1 MADTTGEADLRKEYI
16 DGAVKAVALMEYK
29 LKTLCTIDT
38 SSAWTETYFRE
49 TNTELTGK
57 TSGGGAAV
65 TVKGIPR
72 LAPFPYGEVSWTK
85 VQAIIEKYGMEGMIS
100 YEDVNLNV
108 VPMIQR
114 TLLRIGRAVA
124 YAVDAQIAA
133 VMLASA
139 GNTFAIT
146 AGSEWDSATIANRK
160 PIFDLLYGIQML
172 RADNIDALN
181 GNGYLCVNG
190 TDYTNLVS
198 NSQFTNNPS
207 YKTAD
212 VISNGVVGQVCG
224 LKIMVTQALEATT
237 PDVAYIV
244 VAKEAMTWKEA
255 TPLTVL
261 QIDDPGIKT
270 TIRAFELGVC
280 QMVSP
285 NAVCKITNTRA

>member
-1 MADTTGEADLRKEYI
+1 MADTTGEQDLRKEYV

-29 LKTLCTIDT
+29 LKTLCTIDS
-38 SSAWTETYFRE
+38 SSAWTETYYRE
-49 TNTELTGK
+49 TNSELTG
-57 TSGGGAAV
+57 GGVASPT

-85 VQAIIEKYGMEGMIS
+85 VSALIEKYGMEGMIS
-100 YEDVNLNV
+100 YEDSKLNNI
-108 VPMIQR
+108 PMIQR

-124 YAVDAQIAA
+124 YAVDQQIAA

-146 AGSEWDSATIANRK
+146 AGNEWDSATVANRD
-160 PIFDLLYGIQML
+160 PVYDILYGIQML

-181 GNGYLCVNG
+181 GNGYLCLNG
-190 TDYTNLVS
+190 TDYTNLMR
-198 NSQFTNNPS
+198 NSKVINNPS
-207 YKTAD
+207 FKTAD
-212 VISNGVVGQVCG
+212 VVSNGVVGQICG
-224 LKIMVTQALEATT
+224 LKIIVTQALEATT
-237 PDVAYIV
+237 PDVAYIA

-261 QIDDPGIKT
+261 QIEDPGIKT

-280 QMVSP
+280 QMQSP

>member
-1 MADTTGEADLRKEYI
+1 MPDTTGEQDLRAEYI

-29 LKTLCTIDT
+29 LKTLCTTDT

-49 TNTELTGK
+49 TNTELTGAVSAG
-57 TSGGGAAV
+57 TASAA
-65 TVKGIPR
+65 VKGIPR
-72 LAPFPYGEVSWTK
+72 LAPFPYGQVSWTK
-85 VQAIIEKYGMEGMIS
+85 VQSIIEKYGMEGMIS
-100 YEDVNLNV
+100 YEDKQLNII
-108 VPMIQR
+108 PMIQR
-114 TLLRIGRAVA
+114 TILRIGRAVA
-124 YAVDAQIAA
+124 YAVDSQIAA

-146 AGSEWDSATIANRK
+146 AGSEWDSATVANRD
-160 PIFDLLYGIQML
+160 PIYDILYGIQML

-181 GNGYLCVNG
+181 GNGYLCLNG
-190 TDYTNLVS
+190 TDYTNLIRNTKIV
-198 NSQFTNNPS
+198 NNPTFKS
-207 YKTAD
+207 AD
-212 VISNGVVGQVCG
+212 VVTNGVVGEVCG

-261 QIDDPGIKT
+261 QIEDPGIKT
-270 TIRAFELGVC
+270 TIRAFELGTC

>member
-1 MADTTGEADLRKEYI
+1 MADTTGEADLRKEYV

-29 LKTLCTIDT
+29 LKTLCTVDT
-38 SSAWTETYFRE
+38 STSYTESYYRE
-49 TNTELTGK
+49 TNTELTG
-57 TSGGGAAV
+57 GGVASP
-65 TVKGIPR
+65 TNVKGIPR
-72 LAPFPYGEVSWTK
+72 LAPFPYGEASWTK
-85 VQAIIEKYGMEGMIS
+85 VSAIIEKYGMEGMIS
-100 YEDVNLNV
+100 YEDENLNNI
-108 VPMIQR
+108 PMIQR
-114 TLLRIGRAVA
+114 TILRVGRAVA
-124 YAVDAQIAA
+124 YAVDKQIAA

-146 AGSEWDSATIANRK
+146 AGSEWDSATVANRD
-160 PIFDLLYGIQML
+160 PIYDILNGIQYL

-181 GNGYLCVNG
+181 GQGYLCVNG
-190 TDYTNLVS
+190 TDYTNLIRNSKVVS
-198 NSQFTNNPS
+198 NPS
-207 YKTAD
+207 FKTAD
-212 VISNGVVGQVCG
+212 VVANGVVGEICG

-280 QMVSP
+280 QMPSP

>member
-1 MADTTGEADLRKEYI
+1 MVSTTGEADLRREYV

-29 LKTLCTIDT
+29 LKSLCTVDT
-38 SSAWTETYFRE
+38 SSAWTETYYRE
-49 TNTELTGK
+49 TNTELTG
-57 TSGGGAAV
+57 GGVASPT

-72 LAPFPYGEVSWTK
+72 LAPFPYGEASWTK
-85 VQAIIEKYGMEGMIS
+85 VQALIEKYGMEGMIS
-100 YEDVNLNV
+100 YEDENFNNL
-108 VPMIQR
+108 PMIQR
-114 TLLRIGRAVA
+114 TILRVGRAVA
-124 YAVDAQIAA
+124 YAVDCQIAA

-139 GNTFAIT
+139 GNTFGIT
-146 AGSEWDSATIANRK
+146 AGSEWDSATVANRD
-160 PIFDLLYGIQML
+160 PVYDILLAIQYL

-190 TDYTNLVS
+190 TDYTNIIRNSKVIQNPTFKAYDIVS
-198 NSQFTNNPS
+198 G
-207 YKTAD
+207 
-212 VISNGVVGQVCG
+212 GVVGQICG

-237 PDVAYIV
+237 PDVAY
-244 VAKEAMTWKEA
+244 VAVSKEAMTWKEA

-261 QIDDPGIKT
+261 QIEDPGIKT